1 MFSTCKEARDE
12 INKVTECATN
22 DLSTTTE
29 SIKGDM
35 DKIVKEL
42 HTATTRTEN
51 QDESLKH
58 TKGMGTTYADAL
70 NRQFPTSHAGT
81 LARSHARNR
90 QVLVDK
96 APDTTAN
103 HLDNLDEGK
112 LVEKANEAIT
122 KMCRTDTPNQT
133 EVKVIGVKRLQ
144 NGGVVYDLN
153 NPEAATWLHKE
164 KTDFTKHF
172 GGASVIK
179 DKKVSVI
186 AKYIPIAHNTDV
198 LGENRI
204 IK

>member
-1 MFSTCKEARDE
+1 M
-12 INKVTECATN
+12 
-22 DLSTTTE
+22 
-29 SIKGDM
+29 
-35 DKIVKEL
+35 
-42 HTATTRTEN
+42 
-51 QDESLKH
+51 
-58 TKGMGTTYADAL
+58 
-70 NRQFPTSHAGT
+70 
-81 LARSHARNR
+81 
-90 QVLVDK
+90 
-96 APDTTAN
+96 AN

-153 NPEAATWLHKE
+153 NPEAATWLRKE

-179 DKKVSVI
+179 DKTVSII
-186 AKYIPIAHNTDV
+186 AEYIPIAHNTDV